1 MAAIAGKAREK
12 GSNLQYLA
20 NIGETF
26 YCCSSVVFIHVHV
39 NVHVLE
45 EFTNYMYSIGLV
57 TVVIFSGAE
66 DKDLDDLLADLC
78 KFEEDTLAQL
88 IATTNTD
95 LDGESTTVTRYTHY
109 LYKYMEFSFI

>member
-12 GSNLQYLA
+12 GSNLQYLG

-26 YCCSSVVFIHVHV
+26 YYCSSVVFIH
-39 NVHVLE
+39 VHVLE